1 MTVSTT
7 NLVLSPDSYVDLQ
20 VHTTYSDGLWTPEEL
35 IDHLASENFGLA
47 AITDHDRPDVASTL
61 QQLAI
66 EKRMPLVVAVEM
78 TSAWHGQ
85 LMDVLCFGFDLDQR
99 ALTTLAND
107 LNHRQAENTH
117 EVYQNL
123 VRSGHIPK
131 NQRGELSTLLEIPS
145 SRQPHAL
152 VDLVNKHGRGTGDPS
167 AGKIVMEAGCTFA
180 TNEVEA
186 VVDAAHQSGG
196 VALIAHPGRED
207 GFICFDSSLLDK
219 FRKEVP
225 IDGLEVYYPKHSA
238 KQTAMFQK
246 YATKYKLLL
255 SAGSDSHTKDYP
267 PIKYKAELIPALL
280 ERLGIHIGRS

>member
-1 MTVSTT
+1 MTLSTT
-7 NLVLSPDSYVDLQ
+7 NLVLSPDSTVDLQ

-47 AITDHDRPDVASTL
+47 AIADHDRPDVAANI
-61 QQLAI
+61 QQLAT
-66 EKRMPLVVAVEM
+66 EKKMPLVVAVEM

-85 LMDVLCFGFDLDQR
+85 LMDVLCFGFDIDQR
-99 ALTTLAND
+99 ALSALADD
-107 LNHRQAENTH
+107 LKQRQAQNTS
-117 EVYQNL
+117 EVYRKL
-123 VRSGHIPK
+123 VRAGYIPK
-131 NQRGELSTLLEIPS
+131 NQRDELSTLLETPS

-152 VDLVNKHGRGTGDPS
+152 VDLVRKHGHDAGDPS

-180 TNEVEA
+180 TTDVEA

-246 YATKYKLLL
+246 YATKHKLLM

-267 PIKYKAELIPALL
+267 PIKYRAELIPALL
-280 ERLGIHIGRS
+280 ERVGIRLS

>member
-7 NLVLSPDSYVDLQ
+7 NLVLSPDSHVDLQ
-20 VHTTYSDGLWTPEEL
+20 VHTTYSDGLWTAEEL

-85 LMDVLCFGFDLDQR
+85 LMDVLCFGFDLEQR

-107 LNHRQAENTH
+107 LNQRQVENTR

-123 VRSGHIPK
+123 VRSGYIPK

-152 VDLVNKHGRGTGDPS
+152 VDLVNKHGHGTGDRS
-167 AGKIVMEAGCTFA
+167 AGKIVMEAGCSFA
-180 TNEVEA
+180 TNEAEA
-186 VVDAAHQSGG
+186 VVDATHQSGG

-246 YATKYKLLL
+246 YAAKHKLLM

-267 PIKYKAELIPALL
+267 PIKYKAELIRALV
-280 ERLGIHIGRS
+280 ERVGIRIA